1 MDGQMDGMFGRIFV
15 VALLVL
21 PAGVG
26 TVRADPAGDESRGF
40 TFRIDLRGV
49 AAAGLPSYLQ
59 GGGGKLRF
67 DDDHDGLRIGR
78 IFLDYRGR
86 LTETLTAHATLNTYG
101 DHDNNP
107 VDITEMYLDWR
118 PYPSG
123 AWRWRAKLGA
133 FYPPISLENRAAG
146 WSSAYTLS
154 SAAINTWFGEE
165 FRTIGAEATVTW
177 LGSQV
182 NGSGDFSLIGGLYD
196 YNDDVGLLLSFRGWS
211 VNDRQTP
218 LFGRLHFIPIFFL
231 SPPPDAKFRPGF
243 EFFHRIDDRL
253 GYYVGAEWK
262 RADAITLRAMHYDNR
277 GDLSKF
283 YYDFDWLTRFNSL
296 GARFELPRNWT
307 LIGQWIE
314 GATYAGLNPDGSA
327 QYDLEFDSW
336 FALASKHIGAHRVSL
351 RFDDFG
357 TRQKAGAG
365 FRNWDDGYAW
375 TLAWLYDVN
384 PRWQV
389 ALESL
394 WIDSK
399 LTGRVQLGEPVN
411 ASERQVQLAVR
422 YTLKH

>member
-1 MDGQMDGMFGRIFV
+1 MDGVSKRILV
-15 VALLVL
+15 VATLVVL
-21 PAGVG
+21 ASVG
-26 TVRADPAGDESRGF
+26 TVRADPAGDEAQGF
-40 TFRIDLRGV
+40 TFQIDLRGV
-49 AAAGLPSYLQ
+49 AAEGLPSYLQ

-67 DDDHDGLRIGR
+67 DPDHDGLRIGR
-78 IFLDYRGR
+78 VFLDYHGR
-86 LTETLTAHATLNTYG
+86 LTDTLTAHATLNTYG

-107 VDITEMYLDWR
+107 VDVTEMYLDWR
-118 PYPSG
+118 PFPAH

-154 SAAINTWFGEE
+154 SSAINTWFGEE
-165 FRTIGAEATVTW
+165 FKTIGAEAAVTW
-177 LGSQV
+177 LGSQQ

-196 YNDDVGLLLSFRGWS
+196 YNDDAGLLLSFRGWS
-211 VNDRQTP
+211 INDRQTP

-231 SPPPDAKFRPGF
+231 VPPPDAKFRPGF

-262 RADAITLRAMHYDNR
+262 RADAITLRALHYDNR

-283 YYDFDWLTRFNSL
+283 SYDFDWLTRFNSL
-296 GARFELPRNWT
+296 GARFELPRSWT
-307 LIGQWIE
+307 LIGQWIK

-327 QYDLEFDSW
+327 QYYLDFDSW

-351 RFDDFG
+351 RYDKFG
-357 TRQKAGAG
+357 TDQEAGAG
-365 FRNWDDGYAW
+365 FRNWDDGHAW

-384 PRWQV
+384 ASWQV

-399 LTGRVQLGEPVN
+399 LTGRVMLGEPVN